1 MNRTLFIIG
10 NGFDRYLG
18 IASSYQDFHNYM
30 ISQWTNGA
38 MLSNQLEN
46 IFPALDDNGDP
57 LLWSDFEDA
66 LGKMDRDGVMD
77 YCQIGLNIDD
87 YEELPHYAYDIEDS
101 PDTYLSSILSDLDVC
116 FHAWVNSL
124 AIYGGETSLPYFE
137 KEALYFS
144 FNYTETLENIFKIP
158 NENICHIHGRRYVS
172 DHYIY
177 GHDTNHSQAII
188 GDTFVEDVAFE
199 KIENYYHGIYKDTSK
214 HIKENS
220 GFFDKI
226 RKSSIIKVIV
236 YGCSL
241 SEMDLPY
248 FTEINKCISCE
259 ADWLFSVY
267 DKARDVMAVK
277 RLMSLLELDVVHCQT
292 FDLIRK

>member
-144 FNYTETLENIFKIP
+144 FNYTETLENIF
-158 NENICHIHGRRYVS
+158 
-172 DHYIY
+172 
-177 GHDTNHSQAII
+177 
-188 GDTFVEDVAFE
+188 
-199 KIENYYHGIYKDTSK
+199 
-214 HIKENS
+214 
-220 GFFDKI
+220 
-226 RKSSIIKVIV
+226 
-236 YGCSL
+236 
-241 SEMDLPY
+241 
-248 FTEINKCISCE
+248 
-259 ADWLFSVY
+259 
-267 DKARDVMAVK
+267 
-277 RLMSLLELDVVHCQT
+277 
-292 FDLIRK
+292 